1 MPSSRCRNRR
11 PKVQR
16 HEIAWHHP
24 VVADPQ
30 CGVVSRHFSGGKKG
44 ACAGSGPGD
53 FAAPYRRKPP
63 IRGDDPQSCAG
74 WSAFFWDQIASDDLK
89 AYRDNLLA
97 IGCPETTMREILRAV
112 INQRFG
118 PRRRDILASFQDRYW
133 DMVLRRELTGR
144 QKFPGTEWGQALESL
159 KAERLQLITDVL
171 GRDALITEAERQA
184 RRAQLEQ
191 QRSWLP
197 PEKRDQLIALE
208 EKHQQQLV
216 DWAET
221 LGARLNGIPTQ
232 ADEDRLQTWQRDFD
246 EAQKQLLT
254 PDELAELH
262 LRESDVTD
270 WAGSL
275 PGFAPTEDQWRSLT
289 GLRSQYE
296 EAQRALASPDLS
308 EDERAARL
316 DGLQAGFDSDVKA
329 ALPPDQY
336 AQYQQANNAQYQ
348 ALYGVTQRYGL
359 PDSAVAES
367 LSVQQTAQAQAEQVR
382 ASSNL
387 SPEAQQSAL
396 NAIQQETE
404 KTLSQILGEKVLS
417 TYKEYGG
424 DWIVGLSQKQ

>member
-1 MPSSRCRNRR
+1 MKSHGIIWLSLLLN
-11 PKVQR
+11 
-16 HEIAWHHP
+16 
-24 VVADPQ
+24 VA
-30 CGVVSRHFSGGKKG
+30 
-44 ACAGSGPGD
+44 
-53 FAAPYRRKPP
+53 FAAAIFLTAKKAPGPDRAPMTSP
-63 IRGDDPQSCAG
+63 LLIGTTPQSVVTIPNPAPDG
-74 WSAFFWDQIASDDLK
+74 PPFLWDQIAADDLG

-97 IGCPETTMREILRAV
+97 IGCPEITMREILRAV

-118 PRRRDILASFQDRYW
+118 PRRRGILASFQDRYW
-133 DMVLRRELTGR
+133 DLVLHRELTGR

-191 QRSWLP
+191 QRSWLS

-232 ADEDRLQTWQRDFD
+232 EDEDRLQTWQRDFD
-246 EAQKQLLT
+246 EAEKQLLT
-254 PDELAELH
+254 SDELAELH

-296 EAQRALASPDLS
+296 ESQRALASPDLS

-348 ALYGVTQRYGL
+348 ALYSVTQRYGL
-359 PDSAVAES
+359 PDSVAAES

-404 KTLSQILGEKVLS
+404 KTLSQILGEKVLA

-424 DWIVGLSQKQ
+424 DWIVGLSQTQ